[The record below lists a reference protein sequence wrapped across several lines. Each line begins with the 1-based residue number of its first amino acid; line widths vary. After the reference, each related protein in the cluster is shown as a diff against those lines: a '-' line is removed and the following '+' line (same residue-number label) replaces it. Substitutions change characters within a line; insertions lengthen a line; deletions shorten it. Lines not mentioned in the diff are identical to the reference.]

1 MLPSRVQWQL
11 WPHIDWTHTRIGM
24 RATVTAACCLA
35 QPVRMDI
42 APMWRGMQ
50 VQVSDHIS
58 HWPAAL
64 LVGLGAPWNTV
75 QPDGQLQLHTHGL
88 GWTLQAG
95 RNSLQG
101 NAELQWHHVST
112 QLATLRPLGSYR
124 VRLQGGDTMALTLDT
139 LEGSLRLQGHGS
151 LQQGRVQFS
160 GEASATP
167 DTETAL
173 SNLLNILGQRQGHKS
188 ILKLG

>member
-24 RATVTAACCLA
+24 RATVTAACCLL

-124 VRLQGGDTMALTLDT
+124 
-139 LEGSLRLQGHGS
+139 LQGHGS

-167 DTETAL
+167 DTEAAL